1 MKLTGKY
8 RLTGMQWLAV
18 AVLAMLATACA
29 SIGRPEGGPRDE
41 KPPVF
46 VSSNPKPGATNV
58 NRQRI
63 DLYFNENVQLEDA
76 FNKVVVSPAQKDN
89 ARVSANGRHVTVDLQ
104 DSLLPNTTYTIDF
117 ADAIKD
123 LNEGNVLDGFT
134 TYFSTGNTID
144 SLRISGMVFDA
155 RTLEPAQGM
164 LVGVYSNLADT
175 AIRTLP
181 LERIARTNQLGQF
194 TIHNL
199 KPGDYHI
206 YALNDLN
213 RDFKWDRS
221 EDIAFYP
228 VTVSP
233 YVEEITVVDTLRSSL
248 NLDSL
253 VERRGYAYFPNDVLL
268 TWFNQNYKPQ
278 YLKDY
283 SRPERSRIEIKMSTK
298 ADSLPRLTIVS
309 EKNKGLTDDRWAI
322 VQKTET
328 LDSLQYWITDTS
340 VLATDSL
347 MLAVEYLRTD
357 TTDQLTWRSDTL
369 RFFFKD
375 PKINNKEK
383 KKKKKDDEEEVDSVP
398 KIEFFDFGIAGSG
411 GTLDVNV
418 PLKFAGKQP
427 IDSINPSGVHLA
439 IKEDTLW
446 VDIKGVGMLTDTL
459 NPLLDRYMEYKW
471 KPGATYRVTIDSAAV
486 TNIYGKWNNTL
497 EQEFKIKELEEYSNL
512 KFSVSGLDSCGI
524 VELLD
529 KGDKVIATVPVVKG
543 IADFPYQN
551 PGTVYARLFI
561 DSNRNG
567 KWDTGNLVDSI
578 QPEEVYYFPKKVVLK
593 KNWDI
598 SQDWNIYDTPLDMQK
613 PYEIKKNRPKL
624 KKGEQAPVNTDEEE
638 EEEDN
643 IFGDYNSYSNS
654 RRNNNGRGNN
664 RNANQGTGRYY

>member
-1 MKLTGKY
+1 MKQSGKY
-8 RLTGMQWLAV
+8 RITGMHWLAV
-18 AVLAMLATACA
+18 LVLGLMATACA
-29 SIGRPEGGPRDE
+29 SIGRPEGGARDE

-46 VSSNPKPGATNV
+46 VSSNPAVGATNV
-58 NRQRI
+58 KRQRV

-76 FNKVVVSPAQKDN
+76 FNKVIVSPAQKDN
-89 ARVSANGRHVTVDLQ
+89 ARVSANGRHVTVELQ

-134 TYFSTGNTID
+134 TYFSTGDTID

-199 KPGDYHI
+199 KAGDYHI
-206 YALNDLN
+206 FALEDMN

-221 EDIAFYP
+221 ENIAFYP
-228 VTVSP
+228 MTVSP

-253 VERRGYAYFPNDVLL
+253 VDRRGYAYYPNDILL
-268 TWFNQNYKPQ
+268 TWFNENYKPQ

-283 SRPERSRIEIKMSTK
+283 SRPERARIEIKMSTP
-298 ADSLPRLTIVS
+298 ADTLPRLTIVS
-309 EKNKGLTDDRWAI
+309 PKNKGLTDDRWAI

-375 PKINNKEK
+375 PKVNNKDK
-383 KKKKKDDEEEVDSVP
+383 KKKKKDDEDVGEDSVP
-398 KIEFFDFGIAGSG
+398 KIKFLDFKIESKGAQE
-411 GTLDVNV
+411 VNM
-418 PLKFAGKQP
+418 PLKFASPQP
-427 IDSINPSGVHLA
+427 IDSIDPAGIHLA

-446 VDIKGVGMLTDTL
+446 IDIKGITMLTDTL
-459 NPLLDRYMEYKW
+459 NPLLDRYIDYKW
-471 KPGATYRVTIDSAAV
+471 KPGATYKVTIDSAAV
-486 TNIYGKWNNTL
+486 TNIYGIWNNSI
-497 EQEFKIKELEEYSNL
+497 EQEFKVRELEEYSNL
-512 KFSVSGLDSCGI
+512 AFNVSGLDSCGI

-529 KGDKVIATVPVVKG
+529 KSDKVIATAPVVNGK
-543 IADFPYQN
+543 ADLPYQN

-561 DSNRNG
+561 DSNHNG
-567 KWDTGNLVDSI
+567 KWDTGNLIDSI
-578 QPEEVYYFPKKVVLK
+578 QPEEVYYFPKKIVLK
-593 KNWDI
+593 KNWDVT
-598 SQDWNIYDTPLDMQK
+598 QDWNIYDTPLDMQK

-624 KKGEQAPVNTDEEE
+624 KKGEQAPVDPDEE

-643 IFGDYNSYSNS
+643 IFGDFNSYSNS
-654 RRNNNGRGNN
+654 RRNSNTNGRSNN
-664 RNANQGTGRYY
+664 RSNGGFF

>member
-1 MKLTGKY
+1 MKQSGKY
-8 RLTGMQWLAV
+8 RITGMHWLAV
-18 AVLAMLATACA
+18 LVLGLLATACA
-29 SIGRPEGGPRDE
+29 SIGRPEGGARDE

-46 VSSNPKPGATNV
+46 VSSNPAVGATNV
-58 NRQRI
+58 KRQRV

-76 FNKVVVSPAQKDN
+76 FNKVIVSPAQKDN
-89 ARVSANGRHVTVDLQ
+89 ARVSANGRHVTVELQ

-134 TYFSTGNTID
+134 TYFSTGDTID

-199 KPGDYHI
+199 KAGDYHI
-206 YALNDLN
+206 FALEDMN

-221 EDIAFYP
+221 ENIAFYP
-228 VTVSP
+228 MTVSP

-253 VERRGYAYFPNDVLL
+253 VDRRGYAYYPNDILL
-268 TWFNQNYKPQ
+268 TWFNENYKPQ

-283 SRPERSRIEIKMSTK
+283 SRPERARIEIKMSTP
-298 ADSLPRLTIVS
+298 ADTLPRLTIVS
-309 EKNKGLTDDRWAI
+309 PKNKGLTDDRWAI

-375 PKINNKEK
+375 PKVNNKDK
-383 KKKKKDDEEEVDSVP
+383 KKKKKDDEDVGEDSVP
-398 KIEFFDFGIAGSG
+398 KIKFLDFKIESKGAQE
-411 GTLDVNV
+411 VNM
-418 PLKFAGKQP
+418 PLKFASPQP
-427 IDSINPSGVHLA
+427 IDSIDPAGIHLA

-446 VDIKGVGMLTDTL
+446 IDVKGITLLTDTL
-459 NPLLDRYMEYKW
+459 NPLLDRYIDYKW
-471 KPGATYRVTIDSAAV
+471 KPGATYKVTIDSAAV
-486 TNIYGKWNNTL
+486 TNIYGIWNNSI
-497 EQEFKIKELEEYSNL
+497 EQEFKVRELEEYSNL
-512 KFSVSGLDSCGI
+512 AFNVSGLDSCGI

-529 KGDKVIATVPVVKG
+529 KGDKVIATAPVVNGK
-543 IADFPYQN
+543 ADLPYQN

-561 DSNRNG
+561 DSNHNG
-567 KWDTGNLVDSI
+567 KWDTGNLIDSI
-578 QPEEVYYFPKKVVLK
+578 QPEEVYYFPKKIVLK
-593 KNWDI
+593 KNWDVT
-598 SQDWNIYDTPLDMQK
+598 QDWNIYDTPLDMQK

-624 KKGEQAPVNTDEEE
+624 KKGEQAPVDPDEE

-643 IFGDYNSYSNS
+643 IFGDFNSYSNS
-654 RRNNNGRGNN
+654 RRNSNSNGRSNN
-664 RNANQGTGRYY
+664 RSNGGFF

>member
-1 MKLTGKY
+1 MKQSGKY
-8 RLTGMQWLAV
+8 RITGMHWLAV
-18 AVLAMLATACA
+18 LVLGLLATACA
-29 SIGRPEGGPRDE
+29 SIGRPEGGARDE

-46 VSSNPKPGATNV
+46 VSSNPAIGATNV
-58 NRQRI
+58 KRQRV

-76 FNKVVVSPAQKDN
+76 FNKVIVSPAQKDN
-89 ARVSANGRHVTVDLQ
+89 ARVSANGRHVTVELQ

-134 TYFSTGNTID
+134 TYFSTGDTID

-199 KPGDYHI
+199 KAGDYHI
-206 YALNDLN
+206 FALEDMN

-221 EDIAFYP
+221 ENIAFYP
-228 VTVSP
+228 MTVSP

-253 VERRGYAYFPNDVLL
+253 VDRRGYAYYPNDILL
-268 TWFNQNYKPQ
+268 TWFNENYKPQ

-283 SRPERSRIEIKMSTK
+283 SRPERSRIEIKMSTP
-298 ADSLPRLTIVS
+298 ADTLPRLTIVS
-309 EKNKGLTDDRWAI
+309 PKNKGLTDDRWAI
-322 VQKTET
+322 VQKTAT

-375 PKINNKEK
+375 PKVSNKDK
-383 KKKKKDDEEEVDSVP
+383 KKKKKGDDDVGEDSVP
-398 KIEFFDFGIAGSG
+398 KTKFLDFKIESKGAQE
-411 GTLDVNV
+411 VNM
-418 PLKFAGKQP
+418 PLKFASPQP
-427 IDSINPSGVHLA
+427 IDSIDPAGIHLA

-446 VDIKGVGMLTDTL
+446 IDVKGIAMLTDTL
-459 NPLLDRYMEYKW
+459 NPLLDRYIDYKW
-471 KPGATYRVTIDSAAV
+471 KPGATYKVTIDSAAV
-486 TNIYGKWNNTL
+486 TNIYGIWNNSI
-497 EQEFKIKELEEYSNL
+497 EQEFKVRELEEYSNL
-512 KFSVSGLDSCGI
+512 AFNVSGLDSCGI

-529 KGDKVIATVPVVKG
+529 KGDKVIATAPVVNGK
-543 IADFPYQN
+543 ADLPYQN

-561 DSNRNG
+561 DSNHNG
-567 KWDTGNLVDSI
+567 KWDTGNLIDSI
-578 QPEEVYYFPKKVVLK
+578 QPEEVYYFPKKIVLK
-593 KNWDI
+593 KNWDVT
-598 SQDWNIYDTPLDMQK
+598 QDWNIYDTPLDMQK

-624 KKGEQAPVNTDEEE
+624 KKGEQAPVDPDEE

-643 IFGDYNSYSNS
+643 IFGDFNSYSNS
-654 RRNNNGRGNN
+654 RRNSKSNGRSNN
-664 RNANQGTGRYY
+664 RSNGGFF

>member
-1 MKLTGKY
+1 MKQTVKY

-18 AVLAMLATACA
+18 AVLALLATACA

-46 VSSNPKPGATNV
+46 VSSNPPIGATNV
-58 NRQRI
+58 TRQRI

-76 FNKVVVSPAQKDN
+76 FNKVIVSPAQKDN
-89 ARVSANGRHVTVDLQ
+89 ARVSANGRHVTVELQ
-104 DSLLPNTTYTIDF
+104 DTLLPNTTYTIDF

-123 LNEGNVLDGFT
+123 LNEGNVLDGFA
-134 TYFSTGNTID
+134 TYFSTGDTID
-144 SLRISGMVFDA
+144 SLRISGMVFEA
-155 RTLEPAQGM
+155 RTLEPAQGL

-199 KPGDYHI
+199 KPGNYHI

-253 VERRGYAYFPNDVLL
+253 VERKGYAYFPNDILL
-268 TWFNQNYKPQ
+268 TWFNENYRPQ

-283 SRPERSRIEIKMSTK
+283 SRPERSRIEIKMSTP
-298 ADSLPRLTIVS
+298 ADTLPRLTIVS
-309 EKNKGLTDDRWAI
+309 DKNKGLTDDRWAI

-340 VLATDSL
+340 VLSTDSL

-357 TTDQLTWRSDTL
+357 STSQLSWRSDTL

-375 PKINNKEK
+375 PKINTKDK
-383 KKKKKDDEEEVDSVP
+383 KKKKKDVEVEEDTVP
-398 KIEFFDFGIAGSG
+398 KIEFFDFGIQG
-411 GTLDVNV
+411 GATLDVNV
-418 PLKFAGKQP
+418 PLRFAAKQP
-427 IDSINPSGVHLA
+427 IDSINPAGVHLA

-446 VDIKGVGMLTDTL
+446 VDVKGIGMLVDTL
-459 NPLLDRYMEYKW
+459 NPLLDRYIEHKW
-471 KPGATYRVTIDSAAV
+471 KPGASYRITVDSAVV
-486 TNIYGKWNNTL
+486 TNIYGKWNNTIQ
-497 EQEFKIKELEEYSNL
+497 QEFKIRELEEYSNL
-512 KFSVSGLDSCGI
+512 KFSVTGLDSCGI

-529 KGDKVIATVPVVKG
+529 KSDKVIATAPVVNG

-551 PGTVYARLFI
+551 PGTVYARLYI
-561 DSNRNG
+561 DSNSNG
-567 KWDTGNLVDSI
+567 KWDTGNLVDSV
-578 QPEEVYYFPKKVVLK
+578 QPEEVYYYPKKVVLK

-598 SQDWNIYDTPLDMQK
+598 SQDWNIYDTPIDMQK
-613 PYEIKKNRPKL
+613 PYEIKKNKPKL
-624 KKGEQAPVNTDEEE
+624 KKGEQAPVDQDEEDD
-638 EEEDN
+638 EDD
-643 IFGDYNSYSNS
+643 IFGDYNSYSNA
-654 RRNNNGRGNN
+654 RRNGNGRSSD
-664 RNANQGTGRYY
+664 RNANRGMGSYY

>member
-1 MKLTGKY
+1 MKQSGKY
-8 RLTGMQWLAV
+8 RITGMHWLAV
-18 AVLAMLATACA
+18 LVLGLLATACA
-29 SIGRPEGGPRDE
+29 SIGRPEGGARDE

-46 VSSNPKPGATNV
+46 VSSNPAVGATNV
-58 NRQRI
+58 KRQRV

-76 FNKVVVSPAQKDN
+76 FNKVIVSPAQKDN
-89 ARVSANGRHVTVDLQ
+89 ARVSANGRHVTVELQ

-134 TYFSTGNTID
+134 TYFSTGDTID

-199 KPGDYHI
+199 KAGDYHI
-206 YALNDLN
+206 FALQDMN

-221 EDIAFYP
+221 ENIAFYP
-228 VTVSP
+228 MTVSP

-253 VERRGYAYFPNDVLL
+253 VDRRGYAYYPNDILL
-268 TWFNQNYKPQ
+268 TWFNENYKPQ

-283 SRPERSRIEIKMSTK
+283 SRPERARIEIKMSTP
-298 ADSLPRLTIVS
+298 ADTLPRLTIVS
-309 EKNKGLTDDRWAI
+309 PKNKGLTDDRWAI

-375 PKINNKEK
+375 PKVNNKDK
-383 KKKKKDDEEEVDSVP
+383 KKKKKDDEDVEEDSVP
-398 KIEFFDFGIAGSG
+398 KIKFLDFKIESKGAQE
-411 GTLDVNV
+411 VNM
-418 PLKFAGKQP
+418 PLKFASPQP
-427 IDSINPSGVHLA
+427 IDSIDPAGIHLA

-446 VDIKGVGMLTDTL
+446 IDVKGIAMLTDTL
-459 NPLLDRYMEYKW
+459 NPLLDRYIDYKW
-471 KPGATYRVTIDSAAV
+471 KPGATYKVTIDSAAV
-486 TNIYGKWNNTL
+486 TNIYGIWNNSI
-497 EQEFKIKELEEYSNL
+497 EQEFKVRELEEYSNL
-512 KFSVSGLDSCGI
+512 AFNVSGLDSCGI

-529 KGDKVIATVPVVKG
+529 KSDKVIATAPVVNGK
-543 IADFPYQN
+543 ADLPYQN

-561 DSNRNG
+561 DSNHNG
-567 KWDTGNLVDSI
+567 KWDTGNLIDSI
-578 QPEEVYYFPKKVVLK
+578 QPEEVYYFPKKIVLK
-593 KNWDI
+593 KNWDVT
-598 SQDWNIYDTPLDMQK
+598 QDWNIYDTPLDMQK

-624 KKGEQAPVNTDEEE
+624 KKGEQAPVDPDEE

-643 IFGDYNSYSNS
+643 IFGDFNSYSNS
-654 RRNNNGRGNN
+654 RRNSNTNGRSNN
-664 RNANQGTGRYY
+664 RSTGGFF